1 MTNLATY
8 GFIAIG
14 GAVGACL
21 RFFISEMT
29 VLWLGKGFPFG
40 TLLVNLIG
48 SFLLGA
54 LYAVIEQG
62 IIGIAPWKTLV
73 GIGLL
78 GAFTTFSTFSVD
90 SILLLQNGMYWKG
103 VLNIFINVVC
113 CLLMAWLGMQIIKG
127 N

>member
-8 GFIAIG
+8 GFIALG
-14 GAVGACL
+14 GAIGACL

-29 VLWLGKGFPFG
+29 FHWLGKGFPFG
-40 TLLVNLIG
+40 TLLVNLVG
-48 SFLLGA
+48 SFLLGV

-62 IIGIAPWKTLV
+62 VIDVSPWKTIL

-103 VLNIFINVVC
+103 ILNIFMNVAC